1 MNKCILMVGGG
12 RRVGLAS
19 RFITAGYDVLAYEYD
34 TKCPLSQVPYCKVIQ
49 GKKWDDITI
58 ANDLLELIHDHD
70 IRMIIPLMDEAVHIV
85 SLLDVPQAVCS
96 STHASLTCL
105 DKKKFEEFMLLE
117 FPELY
122 PIGED
127 SDTYMIKPRFGFGS
141 RGIREVHGNSYCDPY
156 AEILQRYIEGTEYTV
171 DAYFNKQ
178 GKMVDAVPRI
188 RTRVAGGEVIEST
201 TVIKPK
207 LNQFTREVGEE
218 LGLIG
223 PICAQ
228 YIVDNENRVYIIE
241 INARFGGGT
250 VLSME
255 AGLPII
261 PLLHYEYD
269 AGKTVNYRVGS
280 WKNGLTMKRVLKDF
294 FFEN

>member
-1 MNKCILMVGGG
+1 V
-12 RRVGLAS
+12 
-19 RFITAGYDVLAYEYD
+19 
-34 TKCPLSQVPYCKVIQ
+34 
-49 GKKWDDITI
+49 
-58 ANDLLELIHDHD
+58 
-70 IRMIIPLMDEAVHIV
+70 
-85 SLLDVPQAVCS
+85 
-96 STHASLTCL
+96 
-105 DKKKFEEFMLLE
+105 
-117 FPELY
+117 
-122 PIGED
+122 
-127 SDTYMIKPRFGFGS
+127 
-141 RGIREVHGNSYCDPY
+141 
-156 AEILQRYIEGTEYTV
+156 TEYTV

-294 FFEN
+294 FFDN